1 MSAPVHPETLPPAL
15 RVSIERN
22 AQALARAFADSLP
35 ADRGP
40 LAATKDVRR
49 AVRAALCAQRSEYG
63 PPTTVARYLST
74 HHARQLGHSLLA
86 AADYTDQEDTRP

>member
-1 MSAPVHPETLPPAL
+1 MNTHHEPTDRDHPAVE
-15 RVSIERN
+15 S
-22 AQALARAFADSLP
+22 LARAFADSLP

-49 AVRAALCAQRSEYG
+49 AVRAALCAQRSQYG
-63 PPTTVARYLST
+63 PPTTVARYPST

-86 AADYTDQEDTRP
+86 AADYADQEDTRP